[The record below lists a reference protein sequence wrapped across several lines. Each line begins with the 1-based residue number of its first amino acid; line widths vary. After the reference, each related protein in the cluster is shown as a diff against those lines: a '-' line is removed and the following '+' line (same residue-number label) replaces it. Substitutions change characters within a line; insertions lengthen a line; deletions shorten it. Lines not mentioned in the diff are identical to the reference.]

1 MSIEKANV
9 GGGGIPTGD
18 HAAGQSRLQQYIN
31 ARVMVYYN
39 SQSSYTDSGRVSYLD
54 THWLELTKDN
64 GERLLMPTA
73 AVRILKMLEPI
84 RSTEDSDML
93 LRPLAGP
100 PPNEEKVNP
109 K

>member
-1 MSIEKANV
+1 MGEEEAV
-9 GGGGIPTGD
+9 TEARG
-18 HAAGQSRLQQYIN
+18 AGPNRLQQYLD
-31 ARVMVYYN
+31 ARIMVYYN
-39 SQSSYTDSGRVSYLD
+39 SQSSYTDTGRVTYLD

-84 RSTEDSDML
+84 RQSDDASML
-93 LRPLAGP
+93 LRPLEGP
-100 PPNEEKVNP
+100 PPSEEKVNS